1 MENFFTDEQL
11 NSLIVPLIII
21 FAFLLGGL
29 FFHLVVFKRLKKLAS
44 KTKWEGDNVIVGA
57 LGKAPILWFLLA
69 GMYFALVKF
78 PLDPEV
84 AFVLY
89 QLLFIAT
96 IASVAIVTSRMTV
109 SLIGLYAKKN
119 GGVFPATSIFE
130 ALTKGFI
137 FALAVMI
144 ILQTMGI
151 SITPLLTAL
160 GVGGLAIAL
169 ALQDTLGNLF
179 SGIYMIASRKFR
191 LGDYIELDSGNS
203 GYIQDIS
210 WRNTTIRTLGNNLV
224 VLPNSKIASA
234 TITNYSRPQSELS
247 VLIDAGVSYNSDLEH
262 VEKVVKEVG
271 TEIIK
276 KNEGGVKEFEP
287 LVRFHT
293 FGDSSIDFTVI
304 LRVTEFV
311 NQYLVKHEFV
321 KALHK
326 RFNEEGIEIPFPQ
339 RVVHMEKE

>member
-1 MENFFTDEQL
+1 
-11 NSLIVPLIII
+11 
-21 FAFLLGGL
+21 
-29 FFHLVVFKRLKKLAS
+29 
-44 KTKWEGDNVIVGA
+44 
-57 LGKAPILWFLLA
+57 
-69 GMYFALVKF
+69 
-78 PLDPEV
+78 
-84 AFVLY
+84 
-89 QLLFIAT
+89 
-96 IASVAIVTSRMTV
+96 
-109 SLIGLYAKKN
+109 
-119 GGVFPATSIFE
+119 
-130 ALTKGFI
+130 
-137 FALAVMI
+137 
-144 ILQTMGI
+144 
-151 SITPLLTAL
+151 
-160 GVGGLAIAL
+160 
-169 ALQDTLGNLF
+169 
-179 SGIYMIASRKFR
+179 
-191 LGDYIELDSGNS
+191 
-203 GYIQDIS
+203 
-210 WRNTTIRTLGNNLV
+210 
-224 VLPNSKIASA
+224 
-234 TITNYSRPQSELS
+234 